1 MSRLECLEKSSTSS
15 QKQLAVEVASVDADA
30 ETCKLNVTA
39 EEKTV
44 TDKPH
49 RSLPAHALPHSVRV
63 SCQESQR
70 FGSVSGEVLKTEGC
84 SPKESINT
92 TPRVEEQAQSTV
104 ALDEELKR
112 KYLRKA
118 HSPDSAVTGETM
130 HAPPPIEPLPT
141 RGETN
146 GEEEQ
151 TEVEDDGD
159 EELKAPVELMIKF
172 FRAVMDRDFQLAS
185 RLCQMILI
193 YEPENPEASEFLP
206 LIQKRLLEEQE
217 TEQSNNKDNDEDD
230 NEDDDDDDDSDDSE
244 SDEESSASSSCSSS
258 SSSSSS
264 PSDDDDDDDEEEEEK
279 QVNRHKLCPPS
290 HVSP

>member
-1 MSRLECLEKSSTSS
+1 MSRLECLGKSSSSS
-15 QKQLAVEVASVDADA
+15 QKQLAVELASADA
-30 ETCKLNVTA
+30 ETCKPNDTA

-44 TDKPH
+44 TDKPQ
-49 RSLPAHALPHSVRV
+49 SLPAHALPHSVQV
-63 SCQESQR
+63 SCQESQK

-84 SPKESINT
+84 SPKESINA
-92 TPRVEEQAQSTV
+92 TPRVEEQAQST
-104 ALDEELKR
+104 AAPDEELKR

-118 HSPDSAVTGETM
+118 HSPDSAVTGEMM

-230 NEDDDDDDDSDDSE
+230 NEDDDDDDDDSDDTE

-264 PSDDDDDDDEEEEEK
+264 PSDDDDDDDDEEEEEK